1 MSEVGSTKWIEVLLL
16 LVAGV
21 GFYVWQMRDLRRAR
35 EASHQ
40 QAQAQAQAQA
50 ELAAPSAPAPALSPP
65 AQPRPQD
72 QAGQPGAPP

>member
-40 QAQAQAQAQA
+40 QAQAQA
-50 ELAAPSAPAPALSPP
+50 EPAASSAPAPALSPP
-65 AQPRPQD
+65 AQTRPQD
-72 QAGQPGAPP
+72 QAGQPGAPS

>member
-35 EASHQ
+35 EASRQ
-40 QAQAQAQAQA
+40 QAQAQAQA
-50 ELAAPSAPAPALSPP
+50 EPAAPSAPAPALSPP
-65 AQPRPQD
+65 AQTRPQD